1 MDRGP
6 GRAALRRRLA
16 ETHLRAEVYREETLR
31 LHREGVGTQ
40 DPRFVGAFMA
50 AKAAH
55 RELEARLKSRA
66 RLEVLRQHAA
76 CVKIRVDEQ
85 AERRDL
91 LIAHR
96 RYLDPAFGERLD
108 EAEDRLADQEEQ
120 LEEAA
125 ANACLLSGDDD
136 PAADGWM
143 SAEDSDLLIMWQLGS
158 APAVRPGDLSG
169 PGSRPTSGPV
179 AGGLPG
185 GGAPAPPG
193 PGRPGPTDPASESDC
208 GSGSRGGD

>member
-1 MDRGP
+1 MSRGP

-76 CVKIRVDEQ
+76 CVKVRVEEQ
-85 AERRDL
+85 AERRDF

-96 RYLDPAFGERLD
+96 RFLDPALGERLD

-125 ANACLLSGDDD
+125 ANACLLSGDCD
-136 PAADGWM
+136 PTDGWM
-143 SAEDSDLLIMWQLGS
+143 SPEDSDLLIMWQLGS
-158 APAVRPGDLSG
+158 APAVRPGALCG
-169 PGSRPTSGPV
+169 LGSHPTSGPV
-179 AGGLPG
+179 VGGLPG
-185 GGAPAPPG
+185 GGAPGLPARA
-193 PGRPGPTDPASESDC
+193 RPAATDPASASDC
-208 GSGSRGGD
+208 GSASRDGD